1 MINKLK
7 KGFLLKRRLFLQ
19 VTLGAGMLGKSV
31 LSTASTG
38 KTNCYV
44 SPIRAVYHDMP
55 YVDFNGHGGYRPP
68 KVNAATRKALKSLS
82 LKDRQ
87 ILQHWY

>member
-19 VTLGAGMLGKSV
+19 GTLGAGMLGKSV

-38 KTNCYV
+38 KTNRYA
-44 SPIRAVYHDMP
+44 SPVRAVYQDMP
-55 YVDFNGHGGYRPP
+55 YVDFNGQGGYRPP
-68 KVNAATRKALKSLS
+68 KGNAATRQALKSLS